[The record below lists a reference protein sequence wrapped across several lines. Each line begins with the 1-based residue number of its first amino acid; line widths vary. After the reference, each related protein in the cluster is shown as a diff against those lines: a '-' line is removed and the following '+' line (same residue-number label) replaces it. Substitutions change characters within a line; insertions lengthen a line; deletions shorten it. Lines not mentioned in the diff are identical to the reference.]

1 MLRPTETPR
10 GNPVNPHCALIFCA
24 FNRRKN
30 NSLLDWMDMWRT
42 LVEGRCKNMFWD
54 QNVTI
59 NYCVSS
65 QIPKGEKIGRRSFKE
80 TKQRFCSEESSC
92 CGHQGAALFGGTDE
106 KCLRNEIII
115 DFQPKS
121 SNDNRRFS
129 LSLTFLIRSRFD
141 LLISET
147 FIPEA
152 S

>member
-1 MLRPTETPR
+1 
-10 GNPVNPHCALIFCA
+10 
-24 FNRRKN
+24 
-30 NSLLDWMDMWRT
+30 
-42 LVEGRCKNMFWD
+42 MFWD

-92 CGHQGAALFGGTDE
+92 CGHQGAALFGGTDQ

-141 LLISET
+141 LFSSQRRLSPRLAKDKTLLVQYILEYIYICCTPQHQLEVKNSNRT
-147 FIPEA
+147 LQP
-152 S
+152 

>member
-59 NYCVSS
+59 NYCASS

-80 TKQRFCSEESSC
+80 TKQRFCSEGSHVVAIRGQRYLE
-92 CGHQGAALFGGTDE
+92 GLT
-106 KCLRNEIII
+106 RNVSETR
-115 DFQPKS
+115 S
-121 SNDNRRFS
+121 
-129 LSLTFLIRSRFD
+129 SLTSNQRAATTTDVSVSAWRSSSGAG
-141 LLISET
+141 LISSHLRDVY
-147 FIPEA
+147 PRG
-152 S
+152 